1 MKSTNVHGTMKQIT
15 RTCNTFYPDWI
26 FEFKFLDDRID
37 SLYRSERRAF
47 RMMGYFTLVAIFI
60 ASLGLFGLASFSTKR
75 RRKEIGIRKIHGA
88 SEIDI
93 ITMLSKEFLKGVV
106 IAFIIACPAAYYSMN
121 RWLENFSYRA
131 DISWWIFAAGGVIAL
146 GIALLTVSWQ
156 TLHAARLNPV
166 DTLRCE

>member
-1 MKSTNVHGTMKQIT
+1 MKQLT
-15 RTCNTFYPDWI
+15 HTCSAFYPNDI
-26 FEFKFLDDRID
+26 YEFKFLDDRID
-37 SLYRSERRAF
+37 RLYRSERRAF
-47 RMMGYFTLVAIFI
+47 GMMGYFTLVAIFI
-60 ASLGLFGLASFSTKR
+60 AALGRFGLASFSTKR

-88 SEIDI
+88 SEITI
-93 ITMLSKEFLKGVV
+93 ARMLSMEFLKGVV

-121 RWLENFSYRA
+121 KWFENFAYRA
-131 DISWWIFAAGGVIAL
+131 TIPWWIFAVGGVIAL